1 MKDHPE
7 VKVLNTLEPTVGEQ
21 LRLVEFNKK
30 LDQANEAELR
40 EIAKLLAQQAIVSQP
55 AVIRYLAREAAQN
68 LSGIHNSE
76 AESIMAA
83 LKKQLIKEE

>member
-30 LDQANEAELR
+30 LDQANEVELR
-40 EIAKLLAQQAIVSQP
+40 EIAKLLAKQAMVMQP
-55 AVIRYLAREAAQN
+55 AAIRYLAREAAQN
-68 LSGIHNSE
+68 LAGIRDHE
-76 AESIMAA
+76 AEAIASA
-83 LKKQLIKEE
+83 LKDQLTKEE